1 MNLHEQRLNVLQRME
16 QGKLSMDE
24 AARLLS
30 RLDAGQSIEETDEP
44 VVEPEPSPLPDLAV
58 PVIEQP
64 TSQPEKTHRRS
75 ELWLLPFVLGLL
87 LTLSSVSWMLQ
98 GYTIAGLSWGFWLSF
113 FPLAL
118 GVVMMWFGWEVRQAR
133 WLHLRVNQKS
143 GKFPKLIAFSFPI
156 PTGLMRWGMQRFGH
170 FQSVQQV
177 QSVAT
182 FMEDLDA
189 AVAKDGPM
197 HILVD
202 DDKDGEKVEIWI
214 D

>member
-1 MNLHEQRLNVLQRME
+1 MSFHDQRLNVLQRME
-16 QGKLSMDE
+16 NGELSMDE

-30 RLDAGQSIEETDEP
+30 KLDAGQSIEETAEPVAEPATLPHPELVVP
-44 VVEPEPSPLPDLAV
+44 VVE
-58 PVIEQP
+58 QP
-64 TSQPEKTHRRS
+64 ASQPEKTHQRS
-75 ELWLLPFVLGLL
+75 ELWLVAFVPGLL

-98 GYTIAGLSWGFWLSF
+98 GYAAAGLSWGFWLSF

-118 GVVMMWFGWEVRQAR
+118 GVVMMWFGWEVRRAR
-133 WLHLRVNQKS
+133 WLHLRVNQ
-143 GKFPKLIAFSFPI
+143 GAGNFPRVIAFSLPI
-156 PTGLMRWGMQRFGH
+156 PTGLMRWGMQRFGR

-202 DDKDGEKVEIWI
+202 DDKDGKHVELWI